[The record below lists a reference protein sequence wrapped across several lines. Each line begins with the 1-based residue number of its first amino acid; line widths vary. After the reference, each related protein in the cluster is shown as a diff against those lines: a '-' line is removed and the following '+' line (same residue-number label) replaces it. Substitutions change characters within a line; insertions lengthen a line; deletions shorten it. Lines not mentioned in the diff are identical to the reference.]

1 MEFPERAKPVC
12 TQADAI
18 AVVRRLRES
27 GHEAYFAGGCVR
39 DMLLGLTPKDYD
51 VATGAPPDV
60 VRKIFPNTQA
70 VGAAF
75 GVILVRL
82 GKSVVEVAT
91 FRTDG
96 LYSDGR
102 RPDTVRFTTAAED
115 AQRRD
120 FTINGLFFD
129 PVEEKT
135 IDFVGGRED
144 LTARRLRAIG
154 DAGNRFEEDHLR
166 LLRAVRFA
174 ARFDLSIER
183 ETTAAIRRAA
193 PRLKGISPERIAE
206 ELRMMLTPVTR
217 RRAWELLIELELS
230 PVIFR
235 MLPPQLSTHTPSPGI
250 PGEGWS
256 GGLFLAL
263 CPAET
268 IPFGL
273 ALAAA
278 SLDVQRKSSDDIR
291 RLFTKPNVQRTVN
304 AMRKS
309 LKISNDES
317 DAMAGTLMGLPLL
330 LTDGQ
335 PALAMKKRFLAQPTS
350 GLSRKLLAALS
361 TVGLFRERADLLAG
375 EFADLDKTEF
385 APPPLVTGDDLI
397 AAGWQAGPVFKRL
410 LDGVY
415 DEQLEGRIVTKEAA
429 MQWCGQ
435 EWQRIAESPGRGPGR
450 R

>member
-1 MEFPERAKPVC
+1 
-12 TQADAI
+12 
-18 AVVRRLRES
+18 
-27 GHEAYFAGGCVR
+27 
-39 DMLLGLTPKDYD
+39 
-51 VATGAPPDV
+51 
-60 VRKIFPNTQA
+60 
-70 VGAAF
+70 
-75 GVILVRL
+75 
-82 GKSVVEVAT
+82 VEVAT

-415 DEQLEGRIVTKEAA
+415 DEQLDGRIVTKEAA

>member
-1 MEFPERAKPVC
+1 
-12 TQADAI
+12 
-18 AVVRRLRES
+18 
-27 GHEAYFAGGCVR
+27 
-39 DMLLGLTPKDYD
+39 
-51 VATGAPPDV
+51 
-60 VRKIFPNTQA
+60 
-70 VGAAF
+70 
-75 GVILVRL
+75 
-82 GKSVVEVAT
+82 
-91 FRTDG
+91 
-96 LYSDGR
+96 
-102 RPDTVRFTTAAED
+102 
-115 AQRRD
+115 
-120 FTINGLFFD
+120 
-129 PVEEKT
+129 
-135 IDFVGGRED
+135 
-144 LTARRLRAIG
+144 
-154 DAGNRFEEDHLR
+154 
-166 LLRAVRFA
+166 
-174 ARFDLSIER
+174 
-183 ETTAAIRRAA
+183 
-193 PRLKGISPERIAE
+193 LKGISPERIAE

-235 MLPPQLSTHTPSPGI
+235 MLPPQISTHTPSPGI

-291 RLFTKPNVQRTVN
+291 RLVTKPNVQRTVN

-361 TVGLFRERADLLAG
+361 TVGLVRERADLLAG